1 MRENKNK
8 NKPSFTRPLQKEQ
21 HTHKPWPFSGA
32 SSVEAGSRP
41 RAKLLQQTQK
51 LFSRLEIVPELSEH
65 HGRGGRG
72 VDLLDAA
79 HHHAH
84 VAAEGGGRGLGSA
97 VGIGLLR
104 ARGSRYLRWLHLG
117 CIAQQYSCYCSF
129 CGYYHHYEDYQHF
142 HYHYCYHCHYLIT
155 DIIIIIIAAISTTI
169 IIIIIIIN
177 ILFTHS
183 STETI
188 SFMSVLIFPPS
199 TQPTNLSRC
208 EYSRS
213 FHHNSD
219 SRGLNG
225 LHDGFRDLLGQPLLD
240 CGLRRKS
247 VRGIFVW

>member
-1 MRENKNK
+1 MAFFGSFQRRGRV
-8 NKPSFTRPLQKEQ
+8 PSSSQVTSADTKTLLASWDCSWTLRASW
-21 HTHKPWPFSGA
+21 TWWSWRWSSGRRA
-32 SSVEAGSRP
+32 SPCTCGC
-41 RAKLLQQTQK
+41 
-51 LFSRLEIVPELSEH
+51 
-65 HGRGGRG
+65 GGRR
-72 VDLLDAA
+72 
-79 HHHAH
+79 
-84 VAAEGGGRGLGSA
+84 EGLGSA

-104 ARGSRYLRWLHLG
+104 ARRSRYLRWLHLG

-142 HYHYCYHCHYLIT
+142 HYHYCNHCHYLIT
-155 DIIIIIIAAISTTI
+155 DIIIIIIAAISITI

-183 STETI
+183 SSETI